1 ATFLIGMLIYRST
14 RISNMPNYRSL
25 QRWILL
31 VYRSFIILIKHFEV
45 SNVRILQGQQK
56 FVPLHQSSFL
66 I

>member
-1 ATFLIGMLIYRST
+1 MLIYRST

-31 VYRSFIILIKHFEV
+31 VYRSFIIVIKHFEV